1 MNIVFVMALG
11 ESATASLSSV
21 KDLILLVLHAIVG
34 AAPITHHVIC
44 VLCGT
49 RVIGD
54 FRGPSLN
61 LLKGD
66 T

>member
-1 MNIVFVMALG
+1 MFVLALG
-11 ESATASLSSV
+11 ESATESLSSM

-34 AAPITHHVIC
+34 VAPITHHVVCI
-44 VLCGT
+44 LCGA